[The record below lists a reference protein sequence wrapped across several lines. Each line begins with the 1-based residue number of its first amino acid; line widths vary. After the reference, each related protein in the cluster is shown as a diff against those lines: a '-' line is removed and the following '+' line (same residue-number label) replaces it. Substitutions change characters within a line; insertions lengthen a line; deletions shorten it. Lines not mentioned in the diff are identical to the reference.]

1 MYLLCSSLAE
11 TSAGGARNQAHKT
24 KRNVQELEAFS
35 IRCAGESVCL
45 YRLRGAQVNGPRC
58 LFSAAPRKAKRMLFT
73 PAVGASSMQRIQRAT
88 SRRASFENDADAFR
102 ARRGAVIFDDLLAI
116 QLRHGFLPKAELE
129 GLSQRTQTPLYQIH
143 SVASFYPHFHLVP
156 PPKAEIRV
164 CADMSCHL
172 NGACELR
179 ADLES
184 RFANSRTEDVQ
195 IRDVSCLG
203 RCDHA
208 PAISV
213 NDHIFTDVTS
223 GQAEQLA
230 RSAIRGDDMNEP
242 HPEQARIVCKA
253 IQSLAWDD
261 VLAQLKSAELKGM
274 GGAGFPT
281 SMKWDLVRKQPDPVK
296 YVVCNA
302 DESEPGTIKDRFI
315 MTNLPHLLIEGMII
329 AGLVTGAKRGIL
341 YIRHEYHLQEE
352 ILGEEIRR
360 CYRAGILGRKILGSD
375 LDYDLEVFVSPGGYI
390 CGEESALIEA
400 IEGHRAEPRNKPPF
414 PGQVGLWQKP
424 TVINNVETFI
434 NVPQILARGVEWF
447 VEQGA
452 SGSRG
457 LKFVGVSGH
466 VARPGIFE
474 VPMGVPIRDV
484 ILNHAGG
491 VRSGRQLKAFAPSG
505 PSSGYLPASMIDV
518 RLDFKALAEA
528 GSMLGSGAI
537 VVCDDTT
544 CMLDMALNAVR
555 FYRNESCGKCVPC
568 RVGSQK
574 MAEMLARWTQGG
586 IPESQYRSDLA
597 LLDELS
603 RAMSLTSICG
613 LGQIVPAPIQSVL
626 KHFRAEV
633 DAHVLQSKC
642 PSGICFTAAARRGE
656 AQRVGIRP

>member
-1 MYLLCSSLAE
+1 MP
-11 TSAGGARNQAHKT
+11 GA
-24 KRNVQELEAFS
+24 
-35 IRCAGESVCL
+35 I
-45 YRLRGAQVNGPRC
+45 
-58 LFSAAPRKAKRMLFT
+58 
-73 PAVGASSMQRIQRAT
+73 
-88 SRRASFENDADAFR
+88 R
-102 ARRGAVIFDDLLAI
+102 ARRGAVIFDDLRAI
-116 QLRHGFLPKAELE
+116 QLRYGFLPKAELE

-179 ADLES
+179 ADLER
-184 RFANSRTEDVQ
+184 RFANARAEDVQ

-208 PAISV
+208 PAISI
-213 NDHIFTDVTS
+213 NDHIFTEVTAEH
-223 GQAEQLA
+223 AEQMA
-230 RSAIRGDDMNEP
+230 RGAMRGEDIQEP
-242 HPEQARIVCKA
+242 RPEQARIACKA
-253 IQSLAWDD
+253 DLYGEGEKYGVVRKLVESKDWDS
-261 VLAQLKSAELKGM
+261 VLA
-274 GGAGFPT
+274 
-281 SMKWDLVRKQPDPVK
+281 SMKWDLVRKKADPVK
-296 YVVCNA
+296 YIVCNA
-302 DESEPGTIKDRFI
+302 DESEPGTIKDHFI

-360 CYRAGILGRKILGSD
+360 CYRSGLLGKKVLGSD
-375 LDYDLEVFVSPGGYI
+375 LDYELEVFVSPGGYI

-414 PGQVGLWQKP
+414 PGQIGLWQKP

-434 NVPQILARGVEWF
+434 NVPQILARGIDWF
-447 VEQGA
+447 VAQG
-452 SGSRG
+452 SGGSRG

-474 VPMGVPIRDV
+474 VAMGVPMRDV
-484 ILNHAGG
+484 IFNHAGG
-491 VRSGRQLKAFAPSG
+491 VRGGRQLKAFAPSG
-505 PSSGYLPASMIDV
+505 PSSGYLPASLIDV

-574 MAEMLARWTQGG
+574 MSDMLVRWTQGG
-586 IPESQYRSDLA
+586 LPELQYRADLA

-603 RAMSLTSICG
+603 QAMSLTSICG

-626 KHFRAEV
+626 KHFRAEI
-633 DAHVLQSKC
+633 DAHVLKSQC
-642 PSGICFTAAARRGE
+642 PSGICFTTASRAGE